1 MVSNFENAWCR
12 AAVRAVLGALG
23 CFSLACGEVP
33 PPSTISGGTAGTG
46 AGAASGTGASGGSAG
61 IGTGGGAGSTGGGSV
76 GGSAG
81 STGGGA
87 GSGAAGSGSGGS
99 SGGMAGMPPV
109 GGELADCP
117 TPGPRLIRRLTPI
130 QFRNTLVDVFQDGSV
145 PAAEVLSDPSVL
157 RFRVDADTPVIR
169 DLDAALLMDYAET
182 VAAWVVDSK
191 LSALSSCRSNDQGCT
206 RSFIESLG
214 RKLYREPLSEPQ
226 IAAYQALFTAETA
239 FEDGAEVAIMAMLQ
253 SPYLLYRRELG
264 TPDSAAPGEFVL
276 TPYEVAS
283 QLSYFITGSA
293 PDQSLLA
300 AAAEGRLVTQADID
314 REAERLLGTELARE
328 SLKRF
333 VASWFELD
341 GLPQKA
347 KDDSVFPLGASMRSS
362 MIGES
367 QAFFVDAFYSNAT
380 IGSLFAAEHSFV
392 NGELAGLYGLPGGGD
407 GFSRVELGSSN
418 RARGL
423 LGQAA
428 FLTAHS
434 QPENSSPVQRGRF
447 VRDRILCEGIPEIP
461 ADLNTNLAN
470 GASFAT
476 NRERYVQHAQDG
488 ACVGCHLKFDP
499 VGFAFEHFD
508 GVGRYRDQEN
518 GNPIDATGTLIEPPG
533 DNGLPAADVPLD
545 GAESLI
551 DYLADNEHVRACFVR
566 YLSYYAHG
574 RDNWSEKKC
583 NDDSV
588 RREARDNGN
597 TIRSVLFGILH
608 APTFTRR
615 TQDP

>member
-1 MVSNFENAWCR
+1 M
-12 AAVRAVLGALG
+12 
-23 CFSLACGEVP
+23 
-33 PPSTISGGTAGTG
+33 
-46 AGAASGTGASGGSAG
+46 
-61 IGTGGGAGSTGGGSV
+61 GGA
-76 GGSAG
+76 
-81 STGGGA
+81 
-87 GSGAAGSGSGGS
+87 
-99 SGGMAGMPPV
+99 PPV
-109 GGELADCP
+109 GGELADCA

-130 QFRNTLVDVFQDGSV
+130 QLRNTLVDVFQDGSV

-157 RFRVDADTPVIR
+157 RFRVDADVPVIR
-169 DLDAALLMDYAET
+169 DLDAALLLDYAET
-182 VAAWVVDSK
+182 VASWAVENK
-191 LSALSSCRSNDQGCT
+191 LSQLATCQQNDPGCT
-206 RSFIESLG
+206 RAFIESLG
-214 RKLYREPLSEPQ
+214 RKLYREPLSESQ
-226 IAAYQALFTAETA
+226 IAAYQALFQAESTFA
-239 FEDGAEVAIMAMLQ
+239 DGAEVAIMAMLQ

-264 TPDSAAPGEFVL
+264 TPDNATPGEFVL
-276 TPYEVAS
+276 TPYEIAS
-283 QLSYFITGSA
+283 ELSYFITGTA
-293 PDQSLLA
+293 PDASLLA

-333 VASWFELD
+333 VTSWFELD
-341 GLPQKA
+341 GLPNKA
-347 KDDSVFPLGASMRSS
+347 KDDSAFPLGASLRSS

-380 IGSLFAAEHSFV
+380 IGSLFAATHGFV
-392 NGELAGLYGLPGGGD
+392 NGELAGFYGVPGGGD
-407 GFSRVELGSSN
+407 GFSRVDLANSN
-418 RARGL
+418 RAPGL

-447 VRDRILCEGIPEIP
+447 VRDRVLCEPIPEIP
-461 ADLNTNLAN
+461 ADLDTNLAN
-470 GASFAT
+470 GASFST
-476 NRERYVQHAQDG
+476 NRERYVQHAEN
-488 ACVGCHLKFDP
+488 AVCAGCHFMFDP

-518 GNPIDATGTLIEPPG
+518 GTPIDATGTLIEPPG
-533 DNGLPAADVPLD
+533 DDGAPAPDVPLD

-551 DYLADNEHVRACFVR
+551 SYLADNEHVRACFVR

-574 RDNWSEKKC
+574 RDNWAEKKC

-588 RREARDNGN
+588 RREARENGN

-615 TQDP
+615 TQDQ